1 MDNFQN
7 RIKLTRNSLGLSQ
20 AVLALK
26 TGVSQPTVANWE
38 NGSHVPRQ
46 AVLEKIS
53 DVLGVSS
60 SWLLTGTRNENEIP
74 AQIYL
79 QTPITHVPVFNW
91 PDKPA
96 DLSSSAP
103 TGFFPYSSHHQNLFG
118 VIRPDAQKA
127 GYTII
132 ICNPEITKDLR
143 EGFYLI
149 SIDEEV
155 RQIYSGDLDEIG
167 SADILGRVLAEM
179 NFFP

>member
-103 TGFFPYSSHHQNLFG
+103 TGFCLVSFTRMHKKQDIRLSSATRKLPK
-118 VIRPDAQKA
+118 ICAKA
-127 GYTII
+127 FT
-132 ICNPEITKDLR
+132 
-143 EGFYLI
+143 
-149 SIDEEV
+149 S
-155 RQIYSGDLDEIG
+155 
-167 SADILGRVLAEM
+167 
-179 NFFP
+179 